1 MTEDT
6 WGLPHACRGAEEDVR
21 MAKREFHLTR
31 KRSGSNGKMTRGKLT
46 GIGT

>member
-6 WGLPHACRGAEEDVR
+6 WGPPRVCPGAEEDAR
-21 MAKREFHLTR
+21 MVKKEFRLTQ